1 MEGQMQAI
9 NELLVT
15 PEFLDEIRKAGSDED
30 VQKIFGVHG
39 IRLSLEEVAQM
50 LDASEQVYGQGEGE
64 LSERALEHVSG
75 GRSFGAILNI
85 CLPITY
91 PRRRRW

>member
-50 LDASEQVYGQGEGE
+50 LDAFIAHRESRSSPPLVN
-64 LSERALEHVSG
+64 LS
-75 GRSFGAILNI
+75 
-85 CLPITY
+85 
-91 PRRRRW
+91 